1 MASSSKVDT
10 DHSITSSSPIIS
22 TKLSRMDLIL
32 RILLFVKTLAAI
44 IVMVTSKQK
53 KEVFPAAHLVVVAKF
68 DHSSAFI
75 YFVVAISVACLYSLV
90 TALRSAIRPYSH
102 SRTLFFT
109 AFFDALIFGVVA
121 SAVGAAASI
130 AYVGAKGNPHV
141 GWSKICNLFDKFC
154 KHIGGSLILSVSAS
168 ITLIFLMMIS
178 TFSLYRRSR

>member
-1 MASSSKVDT
+1 MASSSKVDP

-53 KEVFPAAHLVVVAKF
+53 KDVFPAAHLVVVAKF

-90 TALRSAIRPYSH
+90 TAVRSAIRPYSH

>member
-1 MASSSKVDT
+1 MASSSKDDT
-10 DHSITSSSPIIS
+10 DHSITSSSPIFS

-53 KEVFPAAHLVVVAKF
+53 KELFPAAHLVVVAKF

-75 YFVVAISVACLYSLV
+75 YFVVVMSVACLYSLV
-90 TALRSAIRPYSH
+90 TALRSAIRHYSH

-141 GWSKICNLFDKFC
+141 GWSKICNMFDKFC